1 MNRPAGQP
9 SSSSPHG
16 TRIQTSNYTR
26 ITRAYL
32 DDVVA
37 PQVAALEAAST
48 SEVHAFR
55 IGDTALS
62 LRSQSPHLS
71 EYFRKAFCH
80 LPALDTASPTLTV
93 YAWDAKDSGV
103 SLTPPWKSP
112 EYFSLET
119 QIRQQTENGFVGVYS
134 HYDDTMTLY
143 DPEHQRAY
151 FWIFDAAKAPVWI
164 RAAPLRTL
172 LQWVL
177 GERDVHLIHGAVV
190 AEEGSAVLLTA
201 KGGSG
206 KSTTSLSCLKI
217 GMQYL
222 ADDYVAVSREREP
235 KAYSLYNSIKV
246 APYFG
251 QEFDP
256 AHVSETEGEKS
267 VVYLAP
273 LFPSQMA
280 YSANLK
286 AVLIPKIAHKD
297 VTTITPA
304 SKTEAML
311 ALIPTTLFQLPLA
324 ESNKV
329 QLLASIVAAL
339 PCYTVELGSN
349 TLEAAQTIRDFVK
362 REL

>member
-1 MNRPAGQP
+1 MNKPAGQP
-9 SSSSPHG
+9 SSSSPSG
-16 TRIQTSNYTR
+16 TRIQTANYTR

-32 DDVVA
+32 EKVVV
-37 PQVAALEAAST
+37 PIVAALETKSAPEIQAL
-48 SEVHAFR
+48 R
-55 IGDTALS
+55 IGGVAIS
-62 LRSQSPHLS
+62 LRSQSAELS

-80 LPALDTASPTLTV
+80 LPALIGEPEDLTV
-93 YAWDAKDSGV
+93 FAWDATGSGV

-119 QIRQQTENGFVGVYS
+119 EIRHQTEDGFVGVYS

-143 DPEHQRAY
+143 DPTSKRAY

-177 GERDVHLIHGAVV
+177 GDRDIHLIHGAVI
-190 AEEGSAVLLTA
+190 AEEGAAVLLTA

-222 ADDYVAVSREREP
+222 ADDYVAVSRDAEP
-235 KAYSLYNSIKV
+235 TAYSLYNSIKV
-246 APYFG
+246 APYYG

-273 LFPSQMA
+273 LFPKQMA
-280 YSANLK
+280 YSATLK
-286 AVLIPKIAHKD
+286 AVLIPKIAHRESTAI
-297 VTTITPA
+297 VPA
-304 SKTEAML
+304 TKAEAML

-329 QLLASIVAAL
+329 QLLASIIAKL
-339 PCYTVELGSN
+339 PCYTVELGTD
-349 TLEAAQTIRDFVK
+349 TLEAAQAIRTFVK
-362 REL
+362 QEL

>member
-1 MNRPAGQP
+1 MNKPAGQP

-16 TRIQTSNYTR
+16 TRIQTANYTR

-32 DDVVA
+32 EDIVA
-37 PQVAALEAAST
+37 PAVTLLET
-48 SEVHAFR
+48 EHAPEIQSFQ
-55 IGDTALS
+55 IGDVSIT
-62 LRSQSPHLS
+62 LRSQSPRLT
-71 EYFRKAFCH
+71 EYFHKAFSH
-80 LPALDTASPTLTV
+80 LPIPSTSDLTV
-93 YAWDAKDSGV
+93 FAWDAIGSGAD
-103 SLTPPWKSP
+103 LTPPWKSP
-112 EYFSLET
+112 DYFSLET
-119 QIRQQTENGFVGVYS
+119 QINQPTEHGFVGVYS

-143 DPEHQRAY
+143 DPENNRAY
-151 FWIFDAAKAPVWI
+151 FWIYDATKAPVWI

-177 GERDVHLIHGAVV
+177 GDRDIHLIHGAVV
-190 AEEGSAVLLTA
+190 TEDDRAVLLTA

-222 ADDYVAVSREREP
+222 ADDYVAVSRGADP
-235 KAYSLYNSIKV
+235 TAYSLYNSIKV
-246 APYFG
+246 APYYG

-273 LFPSQMA
+273 IFPSQMA
-280 YSANLK
+280 YSAKLR
-286 AVLIPKIAHKD
+286 AVLIPKIAHTET
-297 VTTITPA
+297 TTIVPA
-304 SKTEAML
+304 SKAEAML

-329 QLLASIVAAL
+329 QMLASIIASL
-339 PCYTVELGSN
+339 PCYSVELGSD

-362 REL
+362 NEL